1 MHRDN
6 CHYGGVERGHGFV
19 IVTTDKILSL
29 ILVRQNPGVGGTPHP
44 FLAKIVE
51 YLHLQNQ
58 AGGCS
63 LLLSKGW
70 WSTQAMSPQ
79 PLLAVTPR

>member
-6 CHYGGVERGHGFV
+6 CHYRGVEHGHGF
-19 IVTTDKILSL
+19 ITVTTDKILSL
-29 ILVRQNPGVGGTPHP
+29 IQVRQNPGVGGTPHP

-51 YLHLQNQ
+51 YLHPQNQ

-63 LLLSKGW
+63 
-70 WSTQAMSPQ
+70 QAMSPQ
-79 PLLAVTPR
+79 